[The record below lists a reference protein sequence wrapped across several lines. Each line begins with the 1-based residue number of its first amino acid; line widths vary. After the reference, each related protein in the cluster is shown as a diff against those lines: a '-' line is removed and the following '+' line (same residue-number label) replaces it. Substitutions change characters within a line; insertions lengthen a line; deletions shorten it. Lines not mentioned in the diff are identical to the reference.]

1 MAGLYAFIGGAAGKF
16 SEIQQEQRNLAGEK
30 ELETL
35 KLQKTKHLNEEL
47 DDEFFGDFQIKYGAD
62 LANAPN
68 DPSKRRVLFNNAV
81 RAFDNPTNQKAL
93 QTMSTHELDDLQSYL
108 VAKGNDFFHYR
119 PDGEGNNVIQD
130 YNYDNLKD
138 VLGNRFFDSLQGIDP
153 TWELDTHIDDKTGE
167 TLKINKDMAQESPD
181 KFDYEEIPNF
191 EEVYGTNFGEDVLR
205 NGQYGNMTDIQA
217 SHQKP
222 WMKVAATLG
231 YQRSQGYIGE
241 QTYMRELAE
250 IQASYGL
257 SDSQIIEGLFV
268 GHKKY
273 KLHRSGDSYTKISM
287 GQSEETVKQMAGVA
301 QNALAETELLITEV
315 QKLRQMYEDSG
326 TAGAAAAISQ
336 VLAEAFYGPDAQLK
350 RLAGL
355 MNEVTS
361 GINRE
366 NGIVDFGEQP
376 SDSEAHQQM
385 QDAYDYLNSQYRLM
399 QEHGHKQDYINNV
412 IEAQKDVLTISI
424 AYRLA
429 KIEQGSGGKAV
440 SDNDFEQALK
450 RVKGGW
456 LSDAT
461 SVIGRLD
468 IITDSIRKSQIA
480 AEIFSGET
488 SAHGGAIMAKY
499 NHFIKAKDAL
509 WNEYETIFKPNKVMS
524 KRVSVIRKFMDDNF
538 GAAPDVKLDDRGRLV
553 SAVNDR
559 DIGTLF
565 QGMSDRQKLMVIPN
579 NELEQKISDIQ
590 QLEDYGVEDEWEN
603 TPIAAQIEWLKGE
616 TVMYGGDKKMSYW
629 NVAKAVHDLLGTEVQ
644 EQFEIQEPGQLPQ
657 IPETAYYG
665 LDKAV
670 AHLANSLFKGYKGEM
685 PIAKLLKE
693 AYLKRYMPNVPQS
706 LLDKIGAKNESI
718 DNRVPNIQGE

>member
-1 MAGLYAFIGGAAGKF
+1 
-16 SEIQQEQRNLAGEK
+16 
-30 ELETL
+30 
-35 KLQKTKHLNEEL
+35 
-47 DDEFFGDFQIKYGAD
+47 
-62 LANAPN
+62 
-68 DPSKRRVLFNNAV
+68 
-81 RAFDNPTNQKAL
+81 
-93 QTMSTHELDDLQSYL
+93 
-108 VAKGNDFFHYR
+108 
-119 PDGEGNNVIQD
+119 
-130 YNYDNLKD
+130 
-138 VLGNRFFDSLQGIDP
+138 
-153 TWELDTHIDDKTGE
+153 
-167 TLKINKDMAQESPD
+167 
-181 KFDYEEIPNF
+181 
-191 EEVYGTNFGEDVLR
+191 
-205 NGQYGNMTDIQA
+205 
-217 SHQKP
+217 
-222 WMKVAATLG
+222 TLG

-250 IQASYGL
+250 LQASYGL
-257 SDSQIIEGLFV
+257 SDSQIIEGMFV

-468 IITDSIRKSQIA
+468 IITDSIRKSQIS
-480 AEIFSGET
+480 AEIFSG
-488 SAHGGAIMAKY
+488 
-499 NHFIKAKDAL
+499 
-509 WNEYETIFKPNKVMS
+509 
-524 KRVSVIRKFMDDNF
+524 
-538 GAAPDVKLDDRGRLV
+538 
-553 SAVNDR
+553 
-559 DIGTLF
+559 
-565 QGMSDRQKLMVIPN
+565 
-579 NELEQKISDIQ
+579 
-590 QLEDYGVEDEWEN
+590 
-603 TPIAAQIEWLKGE
+603 
-616 TVMYGGDKKMSYW
+616 
-629 NVAKAVHDLLGTEVQ
+629 
-644 EQFEIQEPGQLPQ
+644 
-657 IPETAYYG
+657 
-665 LDKAV
+665 
-670 AHLANSLFKGYKGEM
+670 
-685 PIAKLLKE
+685 
-693 AYLKRYMPNVPQS
+693 
-706 LLDKIGAKNESI
+706 
-718 DNRVPNIQGE
+718 

>member
-81 RAFDNPTNQKAL
+81 RAFDNPANQKAL

-231 YQRSQGYIGE
+231 YQRSQGYIGA

-250 IQASYGL
+250 LQASYGL

-273 KLHRSGDSYTKISM
+273 KL
-287 GQSEETVKQMAGVA
+287 
-301 QNALAETELLITEV
+301 
-315 QKLRQMYEDSG
+315 
-326 TAGAAAAISQ
+326 
-336 VLAEAFYGPDAQLK
+336 QLK
-350 RLAGL
+350 L
-355 MNEVTS
+355 
-361 GINRE
+361 
-366 NGIVDFGEQP
+366 
-376 SDSEAHQQM
+376 
-385 QDAYDYLNSQYRLM
+385 
-399 QEHGHKQDYINNV
+399 
-412 IEAQKDVLTISI
+412 
-424 AYRLA
+424 
-429 KIEQGSGGKAV
+429 
-440 SDNDFEQALK
+440 
-450 RVKGGW
+450 
-456 LSDAT
+456 
-461 SVIGRLD
+461 
-468 IITDSIRKSQIA
+468 
-480 AEIFSGET
+480 
-488 SAHGGAIMAKY
+488 
-499 NHFIKAKDAL
+499 
-509 WNEYETIFKPNKVMS
+509 
-524 KRVSVIRKFMDDNF
+524 
-538 GAAPDVKLDDRGRLV
+538 
-553 SAVNDR
+553 
-559 DIGTLF
+559 
-565 QGMSDRQKLMVIPN
+565 
-579 NELEQKISDIQ
+579 
-590 QLEDYGVEDEWEN
+590 
-603 TPIAAQIEWLKGE
+603 
-616 TVMYGGDKKMSYW
+616 
-629 NVAKAVHDLLGTEVQ
+629 
-644 EQFEIQEPGQLPQ
+644 
-657 IPETAYYG
+657 
-665 LDKAV
+665 
-670 AHLANSLFKGYKGEM
+670 
-685 PIAKLLKE
+685 
-693 AYLKRYMPNVPQS
+693 
-706 LLDKIGAKNESI
+706 
-718 DNRVPNIQGE
+718 